1 MGKRTRLAVAGV
13 LAGSVLVAGCS
24 ADDSADPSGSGSAN
38 STTKGSTK
46 GTTNGGGTTG
56 ATSSTKPGADE
67 LTILFSGDDIPQTG
81 PNRSALVPGTA
92 KTYDFKPKLAAAKP
106 YTSSADLSICNMEG
120 ALSPDNTNL
129 SVGLRHHGPR
139 EFAEA
144 MAWMGYDGCS
154 TANNH
159 TFDAGLPGIGE
170 TRKIMADYGL
180 KASGP
185 GPDAST
191 PKVATYDVKGVK
203 VAHLSYSYTLDNFAG
218 GSLYS
223 VPAAAPWF
231 KDSLWMVKQGAGIV
245 ADAKAARA
253 DGAQIVLVSIHW
265 GVMFEFT
272 PTQAMVDTATEVLN
286 SGEVDTI
293 IGNHPHVV
301 QKCDRINGRTV
312 YYSLGN
318 QFSDQGAIWGFPDE
332 SQDGIIIKVGFKRDA
347 NGTWTQP
354 SAQYQVTRVARDA
367 GYFLHLVTPTSN
379 PKSFERESQLIKGEA
394 NACNLSAAPDAAG
407 STDAPA
413 SDASSPTSAPTN

>member
-1 MGKRTRLAVAGV
+1 MRNTGRATTAVIAAAM
-13 LAGSVLVAGCS
+13 AGSVLIAGCS
-24 ADDSADPSGSGSAN
+24 GTGSDTGRSSSATASKSSGGQ
-38 STTKGSTK
+38 
-46 GTTNGGGTTG
+46 TTG
-56 ATSSTKPGADE
+56 AGSTTTAAGADE

-81 PNRSALVPGTA
+81 PNRSALVPGTT

-106 YTSSADLSICNMEG
+106 YTSSADLSLCNMEG

-159 TFDAGLPGIGE
+159 TFDAGLPGIGQ
-170 TRKIMADYGL
+170 TRQIMADYGL
-180 KASGP
+180 KSSGP
-185 GPDAST
+185 GPDAAT
-191 PKVATYDVKGVK
+191 PKAAVYDVKGVK

-218 GSLYS
+218 GSLTA
-223 VPAAAPWF
+223 VPASAPWF
-231 KDSLWMVKQGAGIV
+231 KESMWMVKNAEGII

-253 DGAQIVLVSIHW
+253 GGAQIVMVSIHW
-265 GVMFEFT
+265 GVMFEFQ
-272 PTQAMVDTATEVLN
+272 PTTQMVDTATKVLN

-332 SQDGIIIKVGFKRDA
+332 SQDGIIVKVSFKRGAD
-347 NGTWTQP
+347 GKWTQP
-354 SAQYQVTRVARDA
+354 SAEYQVTRVARDA

-379 PKSFERESQLIKGEA
+379 PKSFERESQLIKGES
-394 NACNLSAAPDAAG
+394 NACNLSP
-407 STDAPA
+407 APA
-413 SDASSPTSAPTN
+413 TD